1 MVNGLPLGFPV
12 SHDTPHGN
20 RQDEGQAVLWALA
33 AAASTIEAEEL
44 QIPAGF
50 LKRPRA
56 IDARRRI
63 AYRTSLLVLILSR
76 FNGKAAKLENVH
88 LFMWAT
94 RTKRTRKMLS
104 AWWAGRKYATTQVHK
119 IDPDLLV
126 TVRLAIA
133 DGIVGI
139 KGKGRQRICLTKKGI
154 ELASAIDHEVGLLST
169 EKSFLASFP
178 RLSDAAVVRYLG
190 VNSE

>member
-1 MVNGLPLGFPV
+1 M
-12 SHDTPHGN
+12 
-20 RQDEGQAVLWALA
+20 WALA
-33 AAASTIEAEEL
+33 AAASITEADGL

-50 LKRPRA
+50 HKRPHA
-56 IDARRRI
+56 MDARRRI

-94 RTKRTRKMLS
+94 RTKRTRRMLS
-104 AWWAGRKYATTQVHK
+104 AWWAGRRFATAQLHR

-133 DGIVGI
+133 DGLVGV
-139 KGKGRQRICLTKKGI
+139 KGQGRQRVYLSEKGVD
-154 ELASAIDHEVGLLST
+154 LASAIDQEEELLAT

-178 RLSDAAVVRYLG
+178 RLSDAAVARLLG
-190 VNSE
+190 VGAE